1 MLSLSLL
8 SSIHP
13 SITFKARVLYTHTYK
28 MTSALVSSS
37 SCASTTTVCSRLRF
51 QRKSSTIQTTKRYV
65 LRILSRGL
73 IFSLF
78 LSLVVFPPILTD
90 VVQNFLL
97 FYSLIIHRRISI
109 TPRAENDSASTTTP
123 AASAAPKLVP
133 SNAASIK
140 VNECIRLEKFW
151 FFCFLD
157 QNRFFFA
164 SLSRGRSCLSLS
176 SLLQQSDDK
185 SSTRASLI
193 FCVGSVRAFSCA
205 CHACIRRENENE
217 NILKN

>member
-1 MLSLSLL
+1 MFT
-8 SSIHP
+8 SS
-13 SITFKARVLYTHTYK
+13 F
-28 MTSALVSSS
+28 SAKEQYDSDDEKV
-37 SCASTTTVCSRLRF
+37 CTTDFVERF
-51 QRKSSTIQTTKRYV
+51 D
-65 LRILSRGL
+65 
-73 IFSLF
+73 IFSF
-78 LSLVVFPPILTD
+78 SFSRRVFPPILTD

-164 SLSRGRSCLSLS
+164 SLSRGEIVSLS
-176 SLLQQSDDK
+176 FLPPTTVGRQKFDARVVDFLCRQQRESFFVRV
-185 SSTRASLI
+185 SRVHSTR
-193 FCVGSVRAFSCA
+193 
-205 CHACIRRENENE
+205 E
-217 NILKN
+217 

>member
-1 MLSLSLL
+1 
-8 SSIHP
+8 
-13 SITFKARVLYTHTYK
+13 
-28 MTSALVSSS
+28 MTSALVSSSS

-51 QRKSSTIQTTKRYV
+51 QRKSSTIQTTKRYA

-73 IFSLF
+73 IFSL
-78 LSLVVFPPILTD
+78 LSFSRRVFPPILTD

-109 TPRAENDSASTTTP
+109 APRAENDSASTTTP

-157 QNRFFFA
+157 QNRFFFCL
-164 SLSRGRSCLSLS
+164 SLSRGEIVSLS
-176 SLLQQSDDK
+176 FLPPTTVGRQKFDA
-185 SSTRASLI
+185 RASLI

>member
-1 MLSLSLL
+1 M
-8 SSIHP
+8 
-13 SITFKARVLYTHTYK
+13 
-28 MTSALVSSS
+28 
-37 SCASTTTVCSRLRF
+37 CSRLRF
-51 QRKSSTIQTTKRYV
+51 QRKSSTIQTTKRYA

-78 LSLVVFPPILTD
+78 LSLVAFSRQYALMWCK
-90 VVQNFLL
+90 NFSL

-140 VNECIRLEKFW
+140 VNERIRLEKFW

-157 QNRFFFA
+157 RNRFFFPL
-164 SLSRGRSCLSLS
+164 SLSGGSCLSLF
-176 SLLQQSDDK
+176 LPPTTVGRQKFDA
-185 SSTRASLI
+185 RA
-193 FCVGSVRAFSCA
+193 
-205 CHACIRRENENE
+205 RR
-217 NILKN
+217 